1 MSNSTTR
8 RFPLLMAAS
17 TCPPGLWISFG
28 VGDPMPLHT
37 CVTGFW
43 THAGGR
49 TRVMTVGLVLGA
61 GGVMGGAWLTGAL
74 EALAAETGWDP
85 GSADRI
91 VGTSAGAMI
100 GGVGGGGGGAP
111 GFGGPPAGGGPLG
124 GEGSG

>member
-100 GGVGGGGGGAP
+100 GGLVAAGVGPRVMGAHS
-111 GFGGPPAGGGPLG
+111 AGGGLAG
-124 GEGSG
+124 GEG